1 MRVDDFFYGIGMLAA
16 LSVAGSNTC
25 AAGAIMHAQ
34 TCHDQAAPESQ
45 ALNARQAPTSTGERT
60 GLPTASRRA
69 SLRRPQ
75 QTQGRSTFRRKIT
88 SATTLRSMHVT
99 KAMTEC
105 LGLHWNWP
113 EVGVSGS
120 QRVSRWADGE
130 ADFRPGGQGQVNA
143 FVDDRCPVFRHAMT
157 LRDPAN
163 YMWPVVY
170 EASVSNRQYHPRLS
184 DGWGAFCRYHGVKI
198 NDTIEFRR
206 RLKSVHSHTTLAVR
220 VLRWG
225 GK

>member
-1 MRVDDFFYGIGMLAA
+1 M
-16 LSVAGSNTC
+16 AGSNTC

-34 TCHDQAAPESQ
+34 TCHDQAAPGLQVS
-45 ALNARQAPTSTGERT
+45 NARQAPTSTGERT

-75 QTQGRSTFRRKIT
+75 QTQGRSTFRRTIT

-99 KAMTEC
+99 KAMAEC

-120 QRVSRWADGE
+120 QRVSRLAEGE
-130 ADFRPGGQGQVNA
+130 ADLRPGGQGQVIA
-143 FVDDRCPVFRHAMT
+143 FGDDRYPVFRHAMT
-157 LRDPAN
+157 LRDSAGCT
-163 YMWPVVY
+163 WPVVY
-170 EASVSNRQYHPRLS
+170 EAFISNRQYHRRLS
-184 DGWGAFCRYHGVKI
+184 DGWGAFCRHHSVKL

-206 RLKSVHSHTTLAVR
+206 CLKPVNVDSMAVH
-220 VLRWG
+220 VLRG
-225 GK
+225 SGK